1 MNAGKPLSSFRVGL
15 RLLGFLR
22 PYTGTLFLSILSGSA
37 AIAASVGL
45 MATSAILIS
54 SAALHPSIAELQVAI
69 VGVRFFGLSRGVFR
83 YLERLL
89 SHSVNLGLLAS
100 LRVWLYQRI
109 EPLAPA
115 GLISRTGGDLLTHLV
130 ADIETLENYF
140 VRVIAPAAIALLG
153 CLGIVFIA
161 GSIDLHLALAL
172 LTTLVLVGLVLPMA
186 AHWVSRSPA
195 RYMVELR
202 ASLTAALVDGI
213 QGSADIL
220 AFNQQAT
227 HLGRLIELDEDYAH
241 AQRQMAWIQAAHT
254 GLASL
259 LSNLGMGSV
268 LLIAISLVLSGQ
280 LQGTLLAALVLGS
293 LASFELVLPLPLAGQ
308 YLETSLQAAR
318 RLFELSGQTP
328 AVVDLPIPGPPTALP
343 SGIRLS
349 FHQVSFTYPG
359 CERPALEAIDL
370 ELPPGKRIAVV
381 GPSGAGKTTLA
392 NLLMRFWDPS
402 SGAIT
407 LDGIDVRRLPAEAVR
422 QRMAVIAQSTHLFN
436 VSLRQ
441 NLLLARPDASPEEL
455 VQAAQRAQIHEFI
468 LRLPAG
474 YDTPIGERGLRL
486 SAGERQRIAVA
497 RALLKDAPILVLD
510 EPVEHLDGLTAS
522 CLMETL
528 DHEVFPGRC
537 VLLITHRLIG
547 LERMHEIVVMDK
559 GRIVERGTQAEL
571 LAANGLFCRMWHTAH
586 DLIS

>member
-1 MNAGKPLSSFRVGL
+1 VNAGKPLSSFRVGF

-22 PYTGTLFLSILSGSA
+22 PYTGTLILSVFSGLA

-45 MATSAILIS
+45 LSTSAILIS
-54 SAALHPSIAELQVAI
+54 SAVLHPSIAELQVAI

-89 SHSVNLGLLAS
+89 SHSVNLGLLAG

-130 ADIETLENYF
+130 ADIETLENYY

-153 CLGIVFIA
+153 CLAIVFITD
-161 GSIDLHLALAL
+161 SVDLRLALAL
-172 LTTLVLVGLVLPMA
+172 LTALVLVGLVLPLA

-195 RYMVELR
+195 RRLVELR
-202 ASLTAALVDGI
+202 ASLAAALVDGI

-220 AFNQQAT
+220 AFNQEAA
-227 HLGRLIELDEDYAH
+227 HLEHLLQLDEDYAH
-241 AQRQMAWIQAAHT
+241 AQRQMAWIQAAYT
-254 GLASL
+254 GLTSL
-259 LSNLGMGSV
+259 VSNLGMGSV
-268 LLIAISLVLSGQ
+268 LVIAISLVLSGQ

-318 RLFELSGQTP
+318 RLFELAGQTP
-328 AVVDLPIPGPPTALP
+328 AVQDPPVPVEVPLG
-343 SGIRLS
+343 SGLA
-349 FHQVSFTYPG
+349 FHQVSFIYPG
-359 CERPALEAIDL
+359 CERPTLEAIDL
-370 ELPPGKRIAVV
+370 ELPPRKRIAVV

-392 NLLMRFWDPS
+392 NLLMRFWEPS
-402 SGAIT
+402 SGGIT
-407 LDGIDVRRLPAEAVR
+407 LGGIDLRRLPAEPVR
-422 QRMAVIAQSTHLFN
+422 RRIAVIAQSTHLFN
-436 VSLRQ
+436 ATLRQ
-441 NLLLARPDASPEEL
+441 NLLLARPEASPEEL

-474 YDTPIGERGLRL
+474 YDTPVGERGLRL

-510 EPVEHLDGLTAS
+510 EPVENLDSLTAR

-528 DHEVFPGRC
+528 NNEVFPGRS

-547 LERMHEIVVMDK
+547 LERLDEVVVMDK
-559 GRIVERGTQAEL
+559 GSIVERGTQAEL
-571 LAANGLFCRMWHTAH
+571 LNANGLFCRMWNAMH
-586 DLIS
+586 DTIL